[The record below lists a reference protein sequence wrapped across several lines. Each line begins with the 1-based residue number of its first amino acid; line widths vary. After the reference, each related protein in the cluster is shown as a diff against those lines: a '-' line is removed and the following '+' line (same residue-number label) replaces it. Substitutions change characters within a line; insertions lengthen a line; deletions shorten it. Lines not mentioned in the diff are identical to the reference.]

1 VLIVLSTEDVPSQST
16 GGIHMKAK
24 PAMAGTAVFIAI
36 AAIGASPSYAI
47 DFVEAA
53 PKQAK
58 VLVDN
63 DKVRIIEVTLQKGDK
78 IPMHTHPDSVV
89 HVIKGGRVKWT
100 LADGKTM
107 ESKAKDGDTMFRP
120 AVTHAHE
127 HIDASH
133 AILIELKK

>member
-1 VLIVLSTEDVPSQST
+1 MKLSLATSAAAT
-16 GGIHMKAK
+16 C
-24 PAMAGTAVFIAI
+24 I
-36 AAIGASPSYAI
+36 AALAVCTSPVFAM

-63 DKVRIIEVTLQKGDK
+63 DKVRIIEVRIQKGDK
-78 IPMHTHPDSVV
+78 IPMHSHPDAVV

-100 LADGKTM
+100 MADGKTT
-107 ESKAKDGDTMFRP
+107 ESASKDGETMFRP

-127 HIDASH
+127 HLDASH

>member
-1 VLIVLSTEDVPSQST
+1 
-16 GGIHMKAK
+16 MKLFRSLPFLLATVAITA
-24 PAMAGTAVFIAI
+24 PIASAVHAM
-36 AAIGASPSYAI
+36 

-63 DKVRIIEVTLQKGDK
+63 DKVRIIEVTIQKGDK
-78 IPMHTHPDSVV
+78 IPMHSHPDSVI
-89 HVIKGGRVKWT
+89 HIIKAGRVKWT

-107 ESKAKDGDTMFRP
+107 ESKGKDGETMFRP

-127 HIDASH
+127 HLDASQ

>member
-1 VLIVLSTEDVPSQST
+1 MTARTAV
-16 GGIHMKAK
+16 
-24 PAMAGTAVFIAI
+24 AGTAVFVAI
-36 AAIGASPSYAI
+36 AAYGAFPAFAL

-63 DKVRIIEVTLQKGDK
+63 DKVRIIEVRIQKGDR
-78 IPMHTHPDSVV
+78 IPMHSHPDSVV

-100 LADGKTM
+100 MADGKTT
-107 ESKAKDGDTMFRP
+107 ESAAKDGDTMFRP
-120 AVTHAHE
+120 AVSHAHE